1 MKNIFKIYLSLILIL
16 ITVSARAQSFHTASS
31 KAMKQY
37 NEGVKSFDYF
47 YFDDAEKYL
56 KEAVSI
62 DKDFYEAY
70 VSLGD
75 LLSKQRR
82 FAEAATD
89 YRNAVRVDSLYYKPI
104 FFNYA
109 RAEMMSGDY
118 ARALVHYKV
127 YLDQK
132 GMSEKNRTIAS
143 ANIKNCEFAIKAV
156 ANPVPFSAFSVGKGI
171 NTPDDEYWPSITADG
186 QTMMFTRQENPQN
199 TPGFMGIAQEDFY
212 ISKFSNNAWN
222 TAYNAGAPL
231 NTIHNEGAQSL
242 SSDGTY
248 MYFAACDRSEGL
260 GSCDIYYSAL
270 KNGRWSEPANLQSPV
285 NTTGWESQP
294 SISSDGKTLFF
305 SSNRPGGMG
314 GKDIWFSRLNG
325 QKKWGEPVN
334 MGSIVNTHG
343 DEMSPFIHFDGRTL
357 YFASDGRVGM
367 GGFDI
372 YVTRLKNDS
381 TWTDPENLG
390 YPINT
395 YNDEMGLV
403 IESQGKRAYFS
414 TVRDKAEG
422 KDIYYFDLYESARPA
437 PVSYLKGKVFDKVTG
452 MMIKADYELINLTTG
467 KIVINNS
474 TDENGNFLVCLP
486 SGYNYGV
493 NISKPGYLFY
503 SESFMFEGIHSVAEP
518 YIKKINLSPIKVGE
532 TMILANVFYEI
543 DSWELKKESIAEL
556 NNLVNLLKENKDIV
570 LEIGGYTDSTGTYE
584 HNMELSSK
592 RALSVVNYLVNKGIA
607 ANRLRYK
614 GYGNASPVGSNVT
627 EAGRRLNRRTE
638 ARVIELKK

>member
-1 MKNIFKIYLSLILIL
+1 MKNILKIFFHLVLVLI
-16 ITVSARAQSFHTASS
+16 SASVHSQTFHTASS

-47 YFDDAEKYL
+47 YYDDAEKYL

-75 LLSKQRR
+75 LLIKQRR

-89 YRNAVRVDSLYYKPI
+89 YRNAVRIDSLFYKPI

-118 ARALVHYKV
+118 AGALVHYKV
-127 YLDQK
+127 YLEQK
-132 GMSEKNRTIAS
+132 GMSEKNRIIAA
-143 ANIKNCEFAIKAV
+143 ANLKNCEFAIKAMK
-156 ANPVPFSAFSVGKGI
+156 NPVPFSAFSVGDGI
-171 NTPDDEYWPSITADG
+171 NTRDDEYWPSITADG

-199 TPGFMGIAQEDFY
+199 TPGFMGLSQEDFY
-212 ISKFSNNAWN
+212 ISKYSENIWHQ
-222 TAYNAGAPL
+222 AYNAGSPL

-248 MYFAACDRSEGL
+248 MYFTACDRSEGL
-260 GSCDIYYSAL
+260 GSCDIYYSNF
-270 KNGRWSEPANLQSPV
+270 KNGRWSDPVNLQSPV
-285 NTTGWESQP
+285 NTPGWESQP
-294 SISSDGKTLFF
+294 SISSDGRTLYF
-305 SSNRPGGMG
+305 SSSRPGGFG
-314 GKDIWFSRLNG
+314 GKDIWYSRLSSQN
-325 QKKWGEPVN
+325 KWQDPVN
-334 MGSIVNTHG
+334 MGSTVNTSG

-357 YFASDGRVGM
+357 YFSSDGREGM

-372 YVTRLKNDS
+372 FVTRLKSDS
-381 TWTDPENLG
+381 TWSEPENLG

-414 TVRDKAEG
+414 TIRDKSQG

-437 PVSYLKGKVFDKVTG
+437 PVSYLKGKVFDKLTG
-452 MMIKADYELINLTTG
+452 KMIKAEYELINLTTG

-474 TDENGNFLVCLP
+474 TDETGNFLVCLP
-486 SGYNYGV
+486 SGYNYGI

-503 SESFMFEGIHSVAEP
+503 SGSFLFEGIHPVAEP
-518 YIKKINLSPIKVGE
+518 FVKKINLSPIEVGA
-532 TMILANVFYEI
+532 TMVLANVFYEV
-543 DSWELKKESIAEL
+543 DSWELKKESITEL
-556 NNLVNLLKENKDIV
+556 NNLISLLNQNKDIV
-570 LEIGGYTDSTGTYE
+570 LEIGGYTDSTGTDE
-584 HNMELSSK
+584 HNLILSSK
-592 RALSVVNYLVNKGIA
+592 RALSVVNYLVSKGIA
-607 ANRLRYK
+607 AKRLTYK
-614 GYGNASPVGSNVT
+614 GYGNSSPVGSNVT
-627 EAGRRLNRRTE
+627 EEGRKLNRRTE